1 MADTHVHHEVEHAHP
16 QLGFW
21 RKYVFSTDHKV
32 IGIQYMVTAMAMA
45 IIGGALSLLM
55 RLQLA
60 WPDERWAF
68 LSRMMPDAFS
78 ATGTM
83 KPDYY
88 LSFVTMHGTIMVF
101 FLFTAVLTGGF
112 GNFLIPLQ
120 IGARDMAFPFLN
132 ALSYWIFLLSC
143 IVIFSALLVQGGAP
157 LGGWTAYAPLSAMP
171 DGPPSDPSAGHQGT
185 GMTLWISA
193 IALFTASGLM
203 GGLNYITTILTMRT
217 KGLSMMRL
225 PLTQWALLITAVLGL
240 LAFPVLLAAAI
251 LLVFDR
257 AGGTS
262 FFIPGGIVLNDKLI
276 ENTGGHPL
284 LWQHLFWFF
293 GHPEVYIVILPAM
306 GIASDI
312 LSTFCRK
319 PVFSYKMMVYSMVAI
334 SVLSFVVWGHHMFVS
349 GMSPFLGSVFTI
361 TTLLIAV
368 PSAVKTFNW
377 LGTVWGARIR
387 FTSPALFSIGFVS
400 LFVSGGLS
408 GIFLGTSAVDIQLQ
422 DTYFVVAHFHLVMAI
437 APLFAAYAG
446 LYYWFPK
453 MFGRLMN
460 ETAGKIHFWLSFI
473 GVYCVFFPMHIIG
486 IGGQMRRIYD
496 PTNYVFLQPQQ
507 PVNVFITVSAFVLGA
522 AQILFLVNFF
532 LSIWAGKRVKENNPW
547 HATTLEWET
556 PCPTGHGNFGP
567 ELPEVHR
574 WAFDYSVPGATE
586 DFVPQTVAT
595 VPGVKQH

>member
-1 MADTHVHHEVEHAHP
+1 MTETHGHHEGEHAHP

-32 IGIQYMVTAMAMA
+32 IGIQYLITAMAMA
-45 IIGGALSLLM
+45 VIGGSLSLLM

-60 WPDERWAF
+60 WPHNAF
-68 LSRMMPDAFS
+68 PFLAQLMPKAFDS
-78 ATGTM
+78 TGHM
-83 KPDYY
+83 DPGFY
-88 LSFVTMHGTIMVF
+88 LSAVTMHGTIMVF

-132 ALSYWIFLLSC
+132 ALSYWVFLSSC
-143 IVIFSALLVQGGAP
+143 IVIFSALLVEGGAP
-157 LGGWTAYAPLSAMP
+157 LGGWTAYAPLSALP
-171 DGPPSDPSAGHQGT
+171 GIDPHQGT
-185 GMTLWISA
+185 GMTLWITA
-193 IALFTASGLM
+193 VALFTASGLM

-225 PLTQWALLITAVLGL
+225 PLTQWSLLITAVLGL

-257 AGGTS
+257 VGGTS
-262 FFIPGGIVLNDKLI
+262 FFIPGGIVLGNKVI
-276 ENTGGHPL
+276 EHTGGHPL

-319 PVFSYKMMVYSMVAI
+319 PIFSYKMMVYAMVAI
-334 SVLSFVVWGHHMFVS
+334 SGLSFIVWGHHMFVS

-377 LGTVWGARIR
+377 LGTVWGARIQ
-387 FTSPALFSIGFVS
+387 FTSAALFSIGFVS
-400 LFVSGGLS
+400 MFISGGLS
-408 GIFLGTSAVDIQLQ
+408 GPFLGTSAVDIPLQ

-460 ETAGKIHFWLSFI
+460 ETAGRIHFWMTFV
-473 GVYCVFFPMHIIG
+473 GAYCVFFPMHILG

-496 PTNYVFLQPQQ
+496 PLNYEFLQSQQ
-507 PVNVFITVSAFVLGA
+507 VINVFISVSAFFLA
-522 AQILFLVNFF
+522 SAQILFLVNFF
-532 LSIWAGKRVKENNPW
+532 VSIFAGKRVTENNPW
-547 HATTLEWET
+547 KATTLEWET

-567 ELPEVHR
+567 ELPTVHR
-574 WAFDYSVPGATE
+574 WAFDYSIPGATE
-586 DFVPQTVAT
+586 DFVPQ
-595 VPGVKQH
+595 H

>member
-1 MADTHVHHEVEHAHP
+1 MTETQGHHHEGEHDHP
-16 QLGFW
+16 KLGFW

-32 IGIQYMVTAMAMA
+32 IGIQYLITAMTMA
-45 IIGGALSLLM
+45 VIGGTLSLLM
-55 RLQLA
+55 RLQLG
-60 WPDERWAF
+60 WPHESWAF
-68 LSRMMPDAFS
+68 LAKLMPRAFDS
-78 ATGTM
+78 QGHM
-83 KPDYY
+83 DPGFY
-88 LSFVTMHGTIMVF
+88 LSLVTMHGTIMVF

-132 ALSYWIFLLSC
+132 ALSYWVFFLSC

-157 LGGWTAYAPLSAMP
+157 LGGWTAYAPLSALP
-171 DGPPSDPSAGHQGT
+171 QVDPHQGT
-185 GMTLWISA
+185 GMTLWITA

-225 PLTQWALLITAVLGL
+225 PLTQWSLLITAILGL

-257 AGGTS
+257 VGGTS
-262 FFIPGGIVLNDKLI
+262 FFLPGGIVLNNKLI
-276 ENTGGHPL
+276 EHTGGHPL

-319 PVFSYKMMVYSMVAI
+319 PIFSYKMMVYAMAAI
-334 SVLSFVVWGHHMFVS
+334 SGLSFIVWGHHMFVS

-377 LGTVWGARIR
+377 LGTVWGARIQ
-387 FTSPALFSIGFVS
+387 FTSAALFALGFVS
-400 LFVSGGLS
+400 LFISGGLS
-408 GIFLGTSAVDIQLQ
+408 GVFLGTSAADIQMQ

-446 LYYWFPK
+446 LYFWFPK
-453 MFGRLMN
+453 MFGRFMN
-460 ETAGKIHFWLSFI
+460 ETAGKIHFWMSFV

-496 PTNYVFLQPQQ
+496 PTNYIFLQSQQ
-507 PVNVFITVSAFVLGA
+507 VVNVFITGSAFFLGA
-522 AQILFLVNFF
+522 AQLIFRANFF
-532 LSIWAGKRVKENNPW
+532 GSIFAGKRATENNPW
-547 HATTLEWET
+547 KATTLEWET

-567 ELPEVHR
+567 ELPTVHR

-586 DFVPQTVAT
+586 DFVPQTA
-595 VPGVKQH
+595 PGVPAARQH